1 MYDLG
6 FLKEHWKQRSNG
18 FLVDYANGRLDAPVK
33 SEGDGDQSR
42 DTSNGDT
49 GLNIC
54 TCIPTCTYTMYMKYK
69 VIYTVQ
75 YMYM

>member
-18 FLVDYANGRLDAPVK
+18 FLVDYANGHLDAPVK

-42 DTSNGDT
+42 DISNDDT
-49 GLNIC
+49 GLTC
-54 TCIPTCTYTMYMKYK
+54 TCTPTCTYTMYMKYK